1 MHLLSRRFVFS
12 IFVAA
17 AGFILATT
25 GFAQGGLIK
34 DFHPFSRSVGVV
46 YTESAVFR
54 TVNAGKSWE
63 ECLLPRK
70 GEERIAD
77 IVFLSENDWIALAAD
92 EKALSG
98 ALMQT
103 RDGGKTWSRTDSDF
117 RPASETEAYLAS
129 GKLTLLPDGTFEL
142 NFPIPTSSNFV
153 GRAKFRSYDAGN
165 TWNFVGRSIEP
176 NVDAES
182 VTMPAKGNWRIES
195 EGKCFGFKTGCI
207 QQTRLII
214 SGRDVTPPQIRAIAA
229 AESESARLQALEAAP
244 SAMPPGGST
253 RISLGRGFDKCQN
266 ASVASM
272 QTWWDNSPYFDAN
285 IYFSGR
291 NRACSQTLSASWVNQ
306 VSAMGWGLIPTV
318 VGYQSPCTASTTSAK
333 FSLDPAV
340 SEQQGRGE
348 ADIAAADAANIG
360 LLPGSVL
367 YYDMERYDETTST
380 PGCRTAT
387 VAFLKGWTERIHE
400 LGYVSGTYGSP
411 TNAVNDW
418 WPMPA
423 ASRMDAIWMARWD
436 NVMSVWVYNSPSPA
450 FPAGA
455 WENHQRIKQW
465 QAPHNE
471 TWGGITF
478 NIDGNIAD
486 GPVAATPFAKNRNAD
501 FDGDGRTDLS
511 IFRPDNGTWW
521 IAKSSDGGLNVAG
534 FGAATDVLAPADYDG
549 DGKTDIA
556 VFRPAN
562 GYWYS
567 LGKAATL
574 AAVPWGTTGDIPVPA
589 DYDGDLRADRA
600 VFRPSTGVWYVYNSD
615 SRGTVAIYQWGVSGD
630 QPVPGD
636 YDGDGKADLAVFR
649 PSNGVW
655 YIWRSSDG
663 VAAIYQWGISTDK
676 PVQADYDGDGKTDI
690 AIFRDGQW
698 WINGSATGPQVAF
711 FGLAG
716 DIPVSG
722 YYDAGPKA
730 DIAVFRPSSG
740 IWYLLRDQDG
750 FGAIQFGVSTDRPV
764 PAAYFPQ

>member
-1 MHLLSRRFVFS
+1 MQPLFRPIAFQISILFLIVFAVNTANGQQS
-12 IFVAA
+12 
-17 AGFILATT
+17 
-25 GFAQGGLIK
+25 LIK
-34 DFHPFSRSVGVV
+34 GFKPFSPSAGVV
-46 YTESAVFR
+46 YTASRIFQ
-54 TVNAGKSWE
+54 TIDSGKHWQELSPPQVE
-63 ECLLPRK
+63 NEVIGDILFVSRK
-70 GEERIAD
+70 RW
-77 IVFLSENDWIALAAD
+77 IVFVANP
-92 EKALSG
+92 EKAAG
-98 ALMQT
+98 AILYT
-103 RDGGKTWSRTDSDF
+103 TDGGNVWTRTDADLTSVIG
-117 RPASETEAYLAS
+117 TQAYLED
-129 GKLTLLPDGTFEL
+129 GKLELLDGGILEL
-142 NFPIPTSSNFV
+142 QFPVPTSSNFV
-153 GRAKFRSYDAGN
+153 GRSTFHSFDGGA
-165 TWNFVGRSIEP
+165 TWNLVSLSIEP
-176 NVDAES
+176 NTESDAFG
-182 VTMPAKGNWRIES
+182 AKSEQNWRLET
-195 EGKCFGFKTGCI
+195 EGTCFGFKSGCI
-207 QQTRLII
+207 QQTHLFI
-214 SGRDVTPPQIRAIAA
+214 SGREATPQVLREIAA
-229 AESESARLQALEAAP
+229 AESETAKQNATARNFSA
-244 SAMPPGGST
+244 PGGST

-266 ASVASM
+266 ASVSSM
-272 QTWWDNSPYFDAN
+272 QIWWDNSPYFDAN

-333 FSLDPAV
+333 FSYDPAV
-340 SEQQGRGE
+340 AEQQGRGE

-387 VAFLKGWTERIHE
+387 VAFLKGWTERIRE
-400 LGYVSGTYGSP
+400 LGYISGTYGSP

-486 GPVAATPFAKNRNAD
+486 GPVAAIPFAKNRNAD
-501 FDGDGRTDLS
+501 FDGDGKTDLS

-521 IAKSSDGGLNVAG
+521 VAKSSDGGLAVAG
-534 FGAATDVLAPADYDG
+534 FGISTDILAPADYDG
-549 DGKTDIA
+549 DGKTDFA
-556 VFRPAN
+556 VFRPDN
-562 GYWYS
+562 GFWYS

-574 AAVPWGTTGDIPVPA
+574 AAVPWGTSGDIPVPA

-600 VFRPSTGVWYVYNSD
+600 VFRPSTGVWYISMSD
-615 SRGTVAIYQWGVSGD
+615 SRNTVAIYQWGITGD
-630 QPVPGD
+630 KPVPGD
-636 YDGDGKADLAVFR
+636 YDGDGKTDLAVFR

-663 VAAIYQWGISTDK
+663 AAAIYQWGISTDK
-676 PVQADYDGDGKTDI
+676 PVQADYDGDGRTDV

-698 WINGSATGPQVAF
+698 WINASTDGAVVNF

-716 DIPVSG
+716 DIPVTG
-722 YYDAGPKA
+722 YFDSNAKA
-730 DIAVFRPSSG
+730 DLALFRPSNG

-750 FGAIQFGVSTDRPV
+750 FGAIQFGVSTDKPV
-764 PAAYFPQ
+764 PNAYFPQ